1 MPSADAL
8 TDEVVRLYALP
19 ADEFT
24 AARNAIVK
32 EWKRAGRKDDAAT
45 IAALRKPSVIESAIN
60 HTAHR
65 DPSTTSAWA
74 DAARAADAAQSATI
88 GGADAADL
96 RAAVAELRTATAAL
110 VDAVVLTIGD
120 DARRDDVATLLRA
133 VPVGAVHQVTA
144 GVLGSADRADDD
156 LFAGA
161 PSPPP
166 RARAER
172 RAPDRPAQ
180 GRTRAKPGPKPAPE
194 KPRAAPKRVGPSARE
209 RELDAAVAKRR
220 AELDAATAAR
230 DAAQEELDDATRR
243 LDTATRDR
251 AAAERALT
259 NAEAE
264 LRTERATRAG

>member
-24 AARNAIVK
+24 AARNATVK

-65 DPSTTSAWA
+65 DPATTAAWA

-88 GGADAADL
+88 GGADATDL
-96 RAAVAELRTATAAL
+96 RAAVAELRAATAAL
-110 VDAVVLTIGD
+110 VDAVGVTMGGAD
-120 DARRDDVATLLRA
+120 RRDDVAALLRA
-133 VPVGAVHQVTA
+133 VPIGAVHQVTA
-144 GVLGSADRADDD
+144 GVLGSADRAGDD

-172 RAPDRPAQ
+172 KSAPDPPARAPA
-180 GRTRAKPGPKPAPE
+180 KPAPE
-194 KPRAAPKRVGPSARE
+194 KSKPAPAKPKPVGPSARE
-209 RELDAAVAKRR
+209 RKLEAAVAKRR
-220 AELDAATAAR
+220 AALEAAAAAR
-230 DAAQEELDDATRR
+230 DAAQAELDAATRR
-243 LDTATRDR
+243 LDAATRDHT
-251 AAAERALT
+251 AAERTLAG
-259 NAEAE
+259 AEAE
-264 LRTERATRAG
+264 LDAERATRAG